1 MSSFTLHAAIRAES
15 WNVAKLRKAY
25 DRVLDPSAI
34 SDREDTSEEERRK
47 TKERKM
53 RKDIKASKTEKK
65 RRKGMPDFRIFEGK
79 DLYQ

>member
-1 MSSFTLHAAIRAES
+1 MNA
-15 WNVAKLRKAY
+15 AKLRKAY
-25 DRVLDPSAI
+25 DRVLDPSAV

-53 RKDIKASKTEKK
+53 RKDVKASKTEKK
-65 RRKGMPDFRIFEGK
+65 RRKGKPDFSIFEGK